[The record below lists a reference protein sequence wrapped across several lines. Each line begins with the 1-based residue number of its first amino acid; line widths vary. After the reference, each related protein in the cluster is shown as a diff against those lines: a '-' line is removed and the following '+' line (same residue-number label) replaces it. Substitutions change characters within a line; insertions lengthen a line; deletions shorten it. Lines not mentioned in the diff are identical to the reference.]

1 MLKEINKRT
10 KLKRSMQKKKRF
22 RRFKKFKLNFGLQ
35 STHTQKIGNLK
46 NLVNGFSD
54 RLESSEERVGEL
66 ESINRE
72 IIQNE
77 AQRDQKRE
85 NEYGMLNNMENRKR
99 KSTTHRT
106 CNWSPIKRHIEC
118 RQYLKTEWLRTVENW

>member
-10 KLKRSMQKKKRF
+10 KLKRSMQKKKRL

-35 STHTQKIGNLK
+35 STHTHKIGNLK
-46 NLVNGFSD
+46 NLVNEFSD
-54 RLESSEERVGEL
+54 RLDSSEERVGEL

-77 AQRDQKRE
+77 AQRD
-85 NEYGMLNNMENRKR
+85 
-99 KSTTHRT
+99 
-106 CNWSPIKRHIEC
+106 
-118 RQYLKTEWLRTVENW
+118 